1 MRQASLRPA
10 VRWAT
15 AFMTVAGLVACGSTP
30 LPPYPPPAGAVAEPP
45 PAAPVVVPVVPV
57 APVAPPP
64 QLSDA
69 VAARFPD
76 PVMNYRTPALQSGR
90 SDFTSNAELQAL
102 LRGLAS
108 DAASTVRVLN
118 LGASQSGTPIE
129 ALLFSRLADA
139 SPASLQ
145 RSGRPLVLV
154 YGQQHGDEPA
164 SGEALIVLA
173 QELTRGRLQSLLD
186 RINVVVLP
194 RANPDGAQA
203 GQRAS
208 ANGVDID
215 RDHLW
220 LRTPEAQTLARLVRD
235 YQPVVIAEAREYEV
249 SDLYAQKF
257 GAVQRDDAQAQY
269 ATTGNL
275 PPFVTKASEEWF
287 KQPLFA
293 SLKLHGLSAQWI
305 YRTPIDPADKRLA
318 MGSTL
323 ADTGRNVQ
331 GLKNVVSLVVET
343 RGAGL
348 GRTHFKRRV
357 HTQVVAMTS
366 VLQSAAQRGA
376 DLLKLRQYVDA
387 EVSARVCQGQ
397 VVVEAGPTPS
407 EFTLPMLDPTTGA
420 DKAVAVN
427 WDSALVLRELKMR
440 KRPCG
445 YWLDADQADAVA
457 RLRLLGVRVE
467 QVLAKG
473 VVQGEFYAHAEALP
487 EAGAKPAEIKATPA
501 LLDVPEGSYYVPL
514 SQPLANLVVAAMEPD
529 TPASY
534 FAGGVITGLGKQARL
549 TMLPGLKLNVMP

>member
-1 MRQASLRPA
+1 MLQASLRPA
-10 VRWAT
+10 MRWAT
-15 AFMTVAGLVACGSTP
+15 AFLSVAGLLACSTP
-30 LPPYPPPAGAVAEPP
+30 MPPSAPPAPVPTAPPPVA
-45 PAAPVVVPVVPV
+45 

-64 QLSDA
+64 APLSDA

-76 PVMNYRTPALQSGR
+76 PVMNYRTPALQAGR
-90 SDFTSNAELQAL
+90 NDFTSNAELQAL
-102 LRGLAS
+102 LRGL
-108 DAASTVRVLN
+108 VRDNTAVVRLLN
-118 LGASQSGTPIE
+118 LGASQSGVPIE
-129 ALLFSRLADA
+129 ALLFSRNADA
-139 SPASLQ
+139 TPASLQ

-154 YGQQHGDEPA
+154 LGQQHGDEPA
-164 SGEALIVLA
+164 SSEALIVLA

-220 LRTPEAQTLARLVRD
+220 LKTPEAQALAKLVRD
-235 YQPVVIAEAREYEV
+235 YQPLVVAEAREYAV
-249 SDLYAQKF
+249 SGAYAQKF
-257 GAVQRDDAQAQY
+257 GAVQRDDAQVQY

-275 PPFVTKASEEWF
+275 PPFFAKAADEWF

-293 SLKLHGLSAQWI
+293 SFKLHGLSAQWVHG
-305 YRTPIDPADKRLA
+305 TSADLADKRLS
-318 MGSTL
+318 MGGTL
-323 ADTGRNVQ
+323 PDTGRNVQ
-331 GLKNVVSLVVET
+331 GLKNTVSLVIDT

-348 GRTHFKRRV
+348 GRAHLKRRV
-357 HTQVVAMTS
+357 HTQVIAMTN
-366 VLQSAAQRGA
+366 VLQNAAQRSG

-387 EVSARVCQGQ
+387 DVSAQACKGQ
-397 VVVEAGPTPS
+397 LVVEAGPTAS
-407 EFTLPMLDPTTGA
+407 EYTLAMLDPGTGA
-420 DKAVAVN
+420 DKTLTVN
-427 WDSALVLRELKMR
+427 WDSSLVLREIKVR

-467 QVLAKG
+467 QAMAKG
-473 VVQGEFYAHAEALP
+473 VVQGESYD
-487 EAGAKPAEIKATPA
+487 GARPDSKTTPV

-514 SQPLANLVVAAMEPD
+514 TQPLASLVAAALEPD

-534 FAGGVITGLGKQARL
+534 LSGGVITAVNKQARV
-549 TMLPGLKLNVMP
+549 TALPGIKLAVMP